1 MAGSIYMP
9 PTTRMRERVY
19 SRGKQEVKPLDPN
32 QRYDLSVLTKK
43 VQEMNFWKQSL
54 FDVLVKADKKPLSAE
69 EIKDKLSEANFRKTI
84 DMESISKTI
93 ASLVEFGIIRR
104 NEKAMEKYELN
115 LI

>member
-1 MAGSIYMP
+1 
-9 PTTRMRERVY
+9 MRERVY
-19 SRGKQEVKPLDPN
+19 QRGKQEVTPLDPN

-43 VQEMNFWKQSL
+43 VQEMNAHKQNL
-54 FDVLVKADKKPLSAE
+54 FNILLKAEKKPMSAE
-69 EIKDKLSEANFRKTI
+69 EIRDKMVEGNLRKTI
-84 DMESISKTI
+84 DMESLTKTI

>member
-1 MAGSIYMP
+1 MT

-19 SRGKQEVKPLDPN
+19 TRGKQDVTPLDPN

-43 VQEMNFWKQSL
+43 VQEMNVWKQTL
-54 FDVLVKADKKPLSAE
+54 FDVLLKAEKKPMSAE
-69 EIKDKLSEANFRKTI
+69 EIKDKLVEGNFRKTI
-84 DMESISKTI
+84 DMESITKTI